1 LLSLVCAADRRY
13 LLSFPTRRSSD
24 LLSTVPGLAATWG
37 KGITVDAGRWIAYW
51 ARASIEGTPG
61 SLPWT
66 EVGNRELEVVV
77 SKPRVYGSVDTAP
90 KPMMIGV
97 SSMTAPTSAQAP
109 TPPGPVAPAP
119 VIPAAPAANT
129 TEAPAAPAA
138 TAESAPDA
146 PQERRGRGRGRP

>member
-77 SKPRVYGSVDTAP
+77 SKPRVYGRSEEH
-90 KPMMIGV
+90 
-97 SSMTAPTSAQAP
+97 TSELQSRENL
-109 TPPGPVAPAP
+109 VCRLLL
-119 VIPAAPAANT
+119 
-129 TEAPAAPAA
+129 EKK
-138 TAESAPDA
+138 
-146 PQERRGRGRGRP
+146 